1 MSREKTYGVIGC
13 GWLGESI
20 GQDWIKE
27 EKTVIGSTTTKEK
40 IEKLES
46 IGISAH
52 LLDHKQ
58 EEKDLKWL
66 NKIDVLLLNIPPSDL
81 KENYA
86 KFMLHIAKN
95 VKRDAKIIFI
105 SSTSVYANN
114 NTEVN
119 ENSELEITRRNSA
132 FIINAERKLSEFAK
146 ERLTIIRMA
155 GLVGKERNPA
165 KYMSGR
171 EINGGQTPVN
181 LIHLEDCMGIINHI
195 IKNNI
200 WGEVF
205 NASSQQHP
213 TKEEYYTFAAKQLKV
228 TPPVFND
235 KAQPYKTI
243 ECEKL
248 IKEYGY
254 EFKYHSPFHFPL

>member
-105 SSTSVYANN
+105 SSTSVYANSN
-114 NTEVN
+114 GVVTE
-119 ENSELEITRRNSA
+119 EGELEGSRRNSA
-132 FIINAERKLSEFAK
+132 YLINAEKMMKVFAK
-146 ERLTIIRMA
+146 DRLTIVRFS
-155 GLVGKERNPA
+155 GLVGGERHPA
-165 KYMSGR
+165 KYMQGRNISGGN
-171 EINGGQTPVN
+171 EAVN
-181 LIHLEDCMGIINHI
+181 LIHLADCIGIVNHI
-195 IKNNI
+195 IDNDI
-200 WGEVF
+200 WGETI
-205 NASSQQHP
+205 NASAPANP
-213 TKEEYYTFAAKQLKV
+213 TKKEYYTASAKSME
-228 TPPVFND
+228 
-235 KAQPYKTI
+235 I
-243 ECEKL
+243 EAPIFDMEKQDSKIISSEKL
-248 IKEYGY
+248 IKHYGY
-254 EFKYHSPFHFPL
+254 NFKYPDPFLFPL